1 MSPKQKLG
9 LVTVALASD
18 NEDEFNYLLELIKNH
33 ALGAVWVL
41 PENANARNKI
51 ERIKAAA
58 DYPILI
64 FSDAESGIGEH
75 LIGRHNAVG
84 LADNEELAYIFGKVT
99 AVTARNMGYN
109 VICNPLLDMVDQ
121 NAVCGG
127 NSRSLGSNK
136 YWVTA
141 LASAIT
147 RGMHDGGVLTV
158 AKHYPGSTANEA
170 TIDPHMAESSSD
182 MTREELLEYNLYP
195 YLKLN
200 EAGLLDG
207 IMSKHSRFH
216 NIDPVYP
223 ATLSKELLGIIRDEG
238 FDGFFITDAMGM
250 MGVVSRFGEVHSLGL
265 SIEGGNDLSLAF
277 RRDHKSAYEAMC
289 TCYDEGI
296 ITDARLDEA
305 VKKVLKAQHKT
316 LSTPKF
322 NSLTEEDIKAF
333 EQINTDSIYALTDE
347 GVSHAISRDGRHY
360 FAIMTNKVMNLE
372 QREQLDL
379 DTFTSDFHNALAI
392 ADKIAETFPNSGI
405 GTVSQ
410 FPFPHE
416 NMNILRGQLEYD
428 DVVLVTYFV
437 GRSAIARSA
446 LLLAFWHWQMRCRL
460 TKGFL
465 QWYIWVIRLFW
476 KSFHMY
482 RGF

>member
-1 MSPKQKLG
+1 M
-9 LVTVALASD
+9 
-18 NEDEFNYLLELIKNH
+18 
-33 ALGAVWVL
+33 

-136 YWVTA
+136 YRVTA
-141 LASAIT
+141 LASAIA

-250 MGVVSRFGEVHSLGL
+250 MGVVSRW
-265 SIEGGNDLSLAF
+265 D
-277 RRDHKSAYEAMC
+277 
-289 TCYDEGI
+289 
-296 ITDARLDEA
+296 RL
-305 VKKVLKAQHKT
+305 VLHFCKH
-316 LSTPKF
+316 
-322 NSLTEEDIKAF
+322 
-333 EQINTDSIYALTDE
+333 
-347 GVSHAISRDGRHY
+347 
-360 FAIMTNKVMNLE
+360 
-372 QREQLDL
+372 
-379 DTFTSDFHNALAI
+379 
-392 ADKIAETFPNSGI
+392 
-405 GTVSQ
+405 
-410 FPFPHE
+410 
-416 NMNILRGQLEYD
+416 
-428 DVVLVTYFV
+428 
-437 GRSAIARSA
+437 
-446 LLLAFWHWQMRCRL
+446 
-460 TKGFL
+460 
-465 QWYIWVIRLFW
+465 
-476 KSFHMY
+476 
-482 RGF
+482 